1 MKAVVLERACRAE
14 ELYVSEVPVPEVKPG
29 WVLVRVN
36 GFGLN
41 HSELILRRY
50 EADAPYIHLPRIPG
64 IECVGEIA
72 DPSDSSFKKGQ
83 RVVAL
88 MGGMG
93 RSFDGSYAEYALLPA
108 HHVFAVNN
116 DMGWIGLA
124 AIPETYFTAWGS
136 LFESLRIEPSDTLL
150 VHGGTSALG
159 LAAIQLAKSIG
170 CTVYATT
177 RKKERFE
184 LLKQQG
190 ADFPLLDDGTLADR
204 FRAVCPQGAA
214 KMLEL
219 VRISSA
225 AELTGFLVRHGTVC
239 VTGTLDFN
247 SGSNFDPIKNIPSGT
262 YLTSFYSNYPTQQIM
277 DEIFAHIRQHN
288 LKPAIGRV
296 FPLEKIADAHL
307 LMEQNAA
314 NGKIVVS
321 VSE

>member
-1 MKAVVLERACRAE
+1 MKAVVLERTCRAE
-14 ELYVSEVPVPEVKPG
+14 ELHVSEVPVPEVKPG
-29 WVLVRVN
+29 WVLVKVKA
-36 GFGLN
+36 FGLN

-50 EADAPYIHLPRIPG
+50 EADAPYIRLPRIPG
-64 IECVGEIA
+64 IECAGEIA
-72 DPSDSSFKKGQ
+72 GPSDSNFKKGQ

-116 DMGWIGLA
+116 DMGWIELA
-124 AIPETYFTAWGS
+124 AIPETWFTAWGS

-150 VHGGTSALG
+150 IHGGTSALG

-190 ADFPLLDDGTLADR
+190 ADFPLLDDETLADR
-204 FRAVCPQGAA
+204 FRAVCPEGAV

-219 VRISSA
+219 VRISGA
-225 AELTGFLVRHGTVC
+225 AELTSFLARHGTVC
-239 VTGTLDFN
+239 VTGTLDHN
-247 SGSNFDPIKNIPSGT
+247 AGSNFDPIKNIPSGA

-277 DEIFAHIRQHN
+277 DDIFAHILQHN
-288 LKPAIGRV
+288 LKPIIGRV
-296 FPLEKIADAHL
+296 FPFERIADAHL

-321 VSE
+321 ISE